1 MKDLFSP
8 HVELKDLS
16 VAENLLK
23 ESRTGFFKLFNSSP
37 ACMSLTTLER
47 IYVRVNEKFLEKFG
61 FTEEEIIG
69 RNSLQIGILD
79 KEEMEKVGALIRE
92 KGRLQNDLVVCR
104 AKNGKKV
111 HAVSSIERIE
121 FNGQTYLMST
131 FLDITDRM
139 NMEEKLKQVNKDLDS
154 FSYSVSHDL
163 RAPLRAIHGYVKILE
178 EDYGALLDEE
188 GKRVI
193 GVVRANALKMG
204 KLIDDLLAFSR
215 LGKKELSKTTI
226 DMNVLT
232 ATVVSELKTSVCRA
246 EIAIEE
252 LHPVIGN
259 LDLLSQ
265 VMTNLVSNAIKYSS
279 KKENPVIQISSE
291 KKNNEIIFSVKDNGS
306 GFDMAYVGKLFEVF
320 QRLHSQSEFEGT
332 GVGLAIVY
340 RIIINHGGRVWADAK
355 VNEGAIFCFALPAY

>member
-1 MKDLFSP
+1 
-8 HVELKDLS
+8 
-16 VAENLLK
+16 
-23 ESRTGFFKLFNSSP
+23 
-37 ACMSLTTLER
+37 
-47 IYVRVNEKFLEKFG
+47 
-61 FTEEEIIG
+61 
-69 RNSLQIGILD
+69 
-79 KEEMEKVGALIRE
+79 
-92 KGRLQNDLVVCR
+92 
-104 AKNGKKV
+104 
-111 HAVSSIERIE
+111 
-121 FNGQTYLMST
+121 
-131 FLDITDRM
+131 
-139 NMEEKLKQVNKDLDS
+139 
-154 FSYSVSHDL
+154 HDL